1 MNRSSS
7 CLVLIDLVFSILGLI
22 SSVFP
27 SVIQDTGENFWS
39 LYRIGLVRLHDR
51 IWYCRVKVLNR
62 SFCRVSI
69 SAFFFS
75 WRIGMH
81 SCFGAIFFAQ
91 CLIAWPWSKTL
102 GINPLLNVD
111 RGLHTFR
118 TVTAA
123 FAQSHG

>member
-7 CLVLIDLVFSILGLI
+7 CLVLIDLVFAILGLI

-39 LYRIGLVRLHDR
+39 LYRIGLGRLHDR

-62 SFCRVSI
+62 SFCRVSQH
-69 SAFFFS
+69 FLFS
-75 WRIGMH
+75 GRIGMH
-81 SCFGAIFFAQ
+81 SCFGVIFFAQ
-91 CLIAWPWSKTL
+91 CLIAWLWSSTL